1 MSFSYYF
8 LFQRVTSFVSK
19 SVIMQKII
27 LLSIGLLVLV
37 VHSSPAQNFDKLTAL
52 QSATIKTYYSA
63 GHQQRAATIS
73 NRVEKAIAFHCK
85 LTGFTP
91 TVTLLILSAADWSSY
106 TNFPVYG
113 MPHYNNQQ
121 TLIVAAEDN
130 PFWKSFIPPMDKLP
144 ADLRTQIE
152 TVYRNAKGE
161 ISMEAFFDLL
171 ALHELGHAFH
181 IQGGL
186 TMQRKWMGE
195 LFCNILLHTYIAE
208 NEPEQLPALTL
219 FPRMVINAGT
229 KEYTYTSLKDVQER
243 YDEIGQQHAKN
254 YGWYQSRWHKSA
266 GDIYDAGG
274 KELVIKLW
282 NAFKQQKETLTDEQL
297 ILFLETAAHKSI
309 ADMIRNWD
317 KDTIK

>member
-1 MSFSYYF
+1 
-8 LFQRVTSFVSK
+8 
-19 SVIMQKII
+19 MQKTI
-27 LLSIGLLVLV
+27 LLSFVLLVSM
-37 VHSSPAQNFDKLTAL
+37 VHPSTAQNFEKLTAL
-52 QSATIKTYYSA
+52 ETKTIKTYYSA
-63 GHQQRAATIS
+63 GHQQRATAIS
-73 NRVEKAIAFHCK
+73 NWVEKAIAYHGR
-85 LTGFTP
+85 LVGFTP

-106 TNFPVYG
+106 TKFPVYG
-113 MPHYNNQQ
+113 MPHYNDQQ

-130 PFWKSFIPPMDKLP
+130 PMWKGFIPPMDQLP

-152 TVYRNAKGE
+152 TVYRNSEGN

-219 FPRMVINAGT
+219 FPRMVINAGAN
-229 KEYTYTSLKDVQER
+229 EYKYTSLQDVEEK
-243 YDEIGQQHAKN
+243 YNEIGQHHAKN
-254 YGWYQSRWHKSA
+254 YGWYQCRWHKSA

-274 KELVIKLW
+274 KELILKLW
-282 NAFKQQKETLTDEQL
+282 NAFKQQKEILTDEQL
-297 ILFLETAAHKSI
+297 ILFLETSAYKSI

-317 KDTIK
+317 KDLIR

>member
-1 MSFSYYF
+1 M
-8 LFQRVTSFVSK
+8 TSFVSK
-19 SVIMQKII
+19 SVTMQKTI
-27 LLSIGLLVLV
+27 LLSFVFLVSII
-37 VHSSPAQNFDKLTAL
+37 HQATAQKFEKLTAL
-52 QSATIKTYYSA
+52 ETKTIKAYYSA

-73 NRVEKAIAFHCK
+73 NRVEKAIAFHNQ
-85 LTGFTP
+85 LVGFKP
-91 TVTLLILSAADWSSY
+91 TVTLLVLSAADWSSY

-113 MPHYNNQQ
+113 MPHYNDQQ

-130 PFWKSFIPPMDKLP
+130 AMWKGFIPPMDQLP
-144 ADLRTQIE
+144 TDLRTQIE
-152 TVYRNAKGE
+152 TVYRNSNGN

-219 FPRMVINAGT
+219 FPRMVIDGGT
-229 KEYTYTSLKDVQER
+229 KEYKYTSLKDVHER
-243 YDEIGQQHAKN
+243 YEEIGQQHAKN
-254 YGWYQSRWHKSA
+254 YGWYQCRWHKSA

-274 KELVIKLW
+274 KELVLKLW
-282 NAFKQQKETLTDEQL
+282 NVFKQQKATLTDEQL
-297 ILFLETAAHKSI
+297 ISFLETSAHKSI

-317 KDTIK
+317 RDTIE